1 MKSACA
7 RFALRDSLAKA
18 RHSVR
23 ICLVAFAVLSSML
36 VVRTTLV
43 TARGQDRGPVRR
55 ITWQDVAPLRALLEA
70 RGITATTF
78 PAYVERVHE
87 TNIRRVREGDL
98 DHLIF
103 YALQSMH
110 FTTLPPIEP
119 ALSAKAFVES
129 LGPTGRDA
137 FLKSSV
143 PAANTARVDIPAPAG
158 ARLAAFIRALD
169 SPSSDPRLTYFRA
182 LLQAIIPVRSK
193 REAAL
198 RREYQ
203 RVMRFVY
210 QKEFVARRSPR
221 PADAVA
227 ELYRSRGLSTD
238 TAVEAGYL
246 VYLGLG
252 VIRSLDRDRKVR
264 RVLIIGPGLDLA
276 PRTALSEEGP
286 PESYQ
291 PWAVM
296 DALLSLGLSRVEDL
310 EVVGADINPRVV
322 EHLRRSRTDP
332 PALSLV
338 SEIRDSVTVSASH
351 EYREY
356 FASLGRAVSNGK
368 PDATVDG
375 AAKGHLHK
383 RLRVGQPAAR
393 ALFAET
399 LDVVIERL
407 EGPPFDIVIATNI
420 LPYFDDGE
428 LMLALA
434 NIAAMLAPG
443 GVFVHNEPRPFVGD
457 VTTAVGLP
465 FEHSRHAIIATVRG
479 APAPLGDSVFLHRK
493 R

>member
-1 MKSACA
+1 LGVGSY
-7 RFALRDSLAKA
+7 LAA
-18 RHSVR
+18 
-23 ICLVAFAVLSSML
+23 L
-36 VVRTTLV
+36 VVFASAVEVPGAQRDPT
-43 TARGQDRGPVRR
+43 VRR
-55 ITWQDVAPLRALLEA
+55 IAWEDLAPLRALLEA
-70 RGITATTF
+70 RGLTATTF
-78 PAYVERVHE
+78 PAYVERVHT
-87 TNIRRVREGDL
+87 TNLRRVREGDL

-103 YALQSMH
+103 YALQSTH

-129 LGPTGRDA
+129 LGPTVRDA
-137 FLKSSV
+137 FPKASV
-143 PAANTARVDIPAPAG
+143 PATDTTRLDIPAS
-158 ARLAAFIRALD
+158 ARARIAAFIRALD
-169 SPSSDPRLTYFRA
+169 SSSSEARITYFRA
-182 LLQAIIPVRSK
+182 LTKATVPVRSQ

-198 RREYQ
+198 RLEYQ

-210 QKEFVARRSPR
+210 QKEFVAQRSPR

-252 VIRSLDRDRKVR
+252 VIKSLDTARRIR

-276 PRTALSEEGP
+276 PRTALIDEKP

-291 PWAVM
+291 PWAVI

-322 EHLRRSRTDP
+322 EHLRHSRTNP

-338 SEIRDSVTVSASH
+338 SEIRDSETVSASN
-351 EYREY
+351 EYRDY
-356 FASLGRAVSNGK
+356 FASLGRAVSDGK
-368 PDATVDG
+368 PDAT
-375 AAKGHLHK
+375 ASAIAKGHLHK
-383 RLRVGQPAAR
+383 RVRVGQAAAR
-393 ALFAET
+393 ALRAET
-399 LDVVIERL
+399 LDVVTERL
-407 EGPPFDIVIATNI
+407 EGPSFDIVIATNI

-443 GVFVHNEPRPFVGD
+443 GVFLHNEPRPLVGE
-457 VTTAVGLP
+457 VTEALGLP